1 MDGLVPLTGEADAK
15 HTDDDAA
22 TMRLRYRRYSFLALL
37 TVTRREEVVARPPRP
52 GAGRPGPSREL
63 TQGHYR
69 TPQTHRRTGEGR
81 AARRRTT
88 SRPYPF

>member
-37 TVTRREEVVARPPRP
+37 TRREEVVQWWRGPRAQGQGAQGPAELAAGHTADP
-52 GAGRPGPSREL
+52 GGPERAGRRG
-63 TQGHYR
+63 
-69 TPQTHRRTGEGR
+69 
-81 AARRRTT
+81 RTT